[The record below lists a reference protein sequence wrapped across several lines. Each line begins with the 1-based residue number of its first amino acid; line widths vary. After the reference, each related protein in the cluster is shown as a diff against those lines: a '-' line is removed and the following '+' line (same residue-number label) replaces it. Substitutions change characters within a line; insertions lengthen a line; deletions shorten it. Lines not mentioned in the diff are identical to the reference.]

1 MPPSD
6 RNDIT
11 ARQASVDPD
20 LFPTRGRAGRRLS
33 RARPA
38 ILVAV
43 ALGGA
48 LGSPARYAI
57 GRLVPTGGGGF
68 PWATF
73 LVNVSGSLVL
83 GALLTLIVERWPPTR
98 YARPFA
104 AIGFLGAY
112 TTFSTSMVET
122 DLLVKD
128 GHVAVALAYTAGS
141 LAVGLLAA
149 YVGIIS
155 IRILPTTRGAP
166 R

>member
-6 RNDIT
+6 RSDIT
-11 ARQASVDPD
+11 AHQASVDPD
-20 LFPTRGRAGRRLS
+20 LFPPRGRAGPRLS

-38 ILVAV
+38 ILLAI

-48 LGSPARYAI
+48 FGSPTRYAI
-57 GRLVPTGGGGF
+57 GRLVPAGAGGF

-73 LVNVSGSLVL
+73 LINVTGSLVL

-98 YARPFA
+98 YVRPFA

-112 TTFSTSMVET
+112 TTFSTFMVET

-149 YVGIIS
+149 YVGIVS
-155 IRILPTTRGAP
+155 IRILPTTRGVP

>member
-11 ARQASVDPD
+11 APQVRVERD
-20 LFPTRGRAGRRLS
+20 LFPPRGRAGRRLS

-38 ILVAV
+38 VLVAI

-48 LGSPARYAI
+48 LGSPTRYAI
-57 GRLVPTGGGGF
+57 GRLVVTRGGGF

-73 LVNVSGSLVL
+73 LINVTGSMVL

-98 YARPFA
+98 YVRPFA
-104 AIGFLGAY
+104 AIGFLGAF
-112 TTFSTSMVET
+112 TTFSTFMVET
-122 DLLVKD
+122 DLLIED
-128 GHVAVALAYTAGS
+128 GDVAVALAYTVGS

-149 YVGIIS
+149 YIGIIS
-155 IRILPTTRGAP
+155 IRILPTTRGAH